1 MAPLIFYFRDAR
13 ESLGITS
20 KQIAEATGKKNMVSH
35 WFGTSQWQ
43 LPNEAD
49 YRKLQALFARV
60 AEEKHQRGE
69 LATPHQLLVST
80 YSELNRQY
88 ASLLEE
94 YKSLRRYFSV
104 SAAVPYTDV
113 WTHKPVQ
120 YYPGKHPCEKP
131 ADMLRQIIS
140 ASSRPGDVVADFF
153 MGSGATIKAAMGLG
167 RRTIGV
173 ELESGRFEQTV
184 GEILVLNDKLRNAQL
199 DKNRS

>member
-1 MAPLIFYFRDAR
+1 
-13 ESLGITS
+13 
-20 KQIAEATGKKNMVSH
+20 MVSH
-35 WFGTSQWQ
+35 WFGTCQWQ

-49 YRKLQALFARV
+49 YRKLQALFACV

-69 LATPHQLLVST
+69 LATPHQQLVST

-94 YKSLRRYFSV
+94 YKSLRRYFLYRPPFLIRTSGRISPCSIIRV
-104 SAAVPYTDV
+104 SI
-113 WTHKPVQ
+113 
-120 YYPGKHPCEKP
+120 P
-131 ADMLRQIIS
+131 AKTGGYV
-140 ASSRPGDVVADFF
+140 ASDNFCQQSSGGCGCGFF

>member
-1 MAPLIFYFRDAR
+1 
-13 ESLGITS
+13 
-20 KQIAEATGKKNMVSH
+20 MVSH

-104 SAAVPYTDV
+104 SAAAYTDV

-140 ASSRPGDVVADFF
+140 ASSRPGMWLRIF